1 MAIDVKEG
9 DILVSGSDEYSIKM
23 VDAWTLRR
31 GGSALTRQA
40 TATYSTKRNPAI
52 SGGKRGTPVT
62 ELTGVKGTP
71 LYPVSSS
78 DLLQRV
84 DLGTPYKAKQTF
96 LYDGGSVYYHLLL
109 EELRT

>member
-1 MAIDVKEG
+1 
-9 DILVSGSDEYSIKM
+9 
-23 VDAWTLRR
+23 
-31 GGSALTRQA
+31 
-40 TATYSTKRNPAI
+40 
-52 SGGKRGTPVT
+52 
-62 ELTGVKGTP
+62 
-71 LYPVSSS
+71 VSSS